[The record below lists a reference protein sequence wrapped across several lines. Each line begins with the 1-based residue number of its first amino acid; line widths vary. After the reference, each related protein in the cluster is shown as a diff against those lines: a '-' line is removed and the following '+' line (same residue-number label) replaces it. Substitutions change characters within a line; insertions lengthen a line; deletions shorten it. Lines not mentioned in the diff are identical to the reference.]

1 VAAIIDQQ
9 TGCQAALA
17 RTQGNQEAAV
27 KRLSRLLHNE
37 RLKPKD
43 FTEWLCRQALRQVP
57 GTGRVRLT
65 IDWTSEDHQ
74 HLLVV
79 SLGVG
84 RRALPIF
91 WRAYDQTVLKG
102 RMKRYELAV
111 IKRAFTLIFQYI
123 APPRVRLTADRGF
136 ADTALFAWLDTLGIR
151 YIIRVK
157 GSVKVELHGQWCKL
171 NTLRFTGNA
180 RRRNLGRIRYCESSP
195 QRLWITLS
203 RARDKKGAWGI
214 WYLVSNRPLRAQ
226 QMALEYGYRFCCEE
240 GFRDAKWY
248 LGFAQARIKAIQ
260 AWARLF
266 ALLAIALLV
275 LTSLGMRL
283 LLRPGPQAR
292 RLLRR
297 VASRR
302 RDRCELSLIAA
313 VIALVQQDW
322 SLFAALS
329 TRTKFNLEATLSNVS

>member
-1 VAAIIDQQ
+1 M
-9 TGCQAALA
+9 
-17 RTQGNQEAAV
+17 R
-27 KRLSRLLHNE
+27 
-37 RLKPKD
+37 
-43 FTEWLCRQALRQVP
+43 F
-57 GTGRVRLT
+57 T
-65 IDWTSEDHQ
+65 IDWTSEGQQ

-79 SLGVG
+79 SLVVG

-111 IKRAFTLIFQYI
+111 VKRAFTLIFQYV
-123 APPRVRLTADRGF
+123 APQRVRLTADRGF
-136 ADTALFAWLDTLGIR
+136 ADTALFALLDELGIR

-157 GSVKVELHGQWCKL
+157 GSVKVELDGQWCKL
-171 NTLRFTGNA
+171 NTLRFAGNA
-180 RRRNLGRIRYCESSP
+180 RRRNLGRIPYCESSP
-195 QRLWITLS
+195 RRLWITLS
-203 RARDKKGAWGI
+203 RARDKQGRWGI
-214 WYLVSNRPLRAQ
+214 WYLVSNAWLRAQ
-226 QMALEYGYRFCCEE
+226 QMATEYGHRFCCEE

-248 LGFAQARIKAIQ
+248 LGFAEARITTIH
-260 AWARLF
+260 AWSRLF
-266 ALLAIALLV
+266 ALFAIALLA

-283 LLRPGPQAR
+283 LLHRGPQAR

-313 VIALVQQDW
+313 VIALVQQDR

-329 TRTKFNLEATLSNVS
+329 ACTKLNLEATLSNVS